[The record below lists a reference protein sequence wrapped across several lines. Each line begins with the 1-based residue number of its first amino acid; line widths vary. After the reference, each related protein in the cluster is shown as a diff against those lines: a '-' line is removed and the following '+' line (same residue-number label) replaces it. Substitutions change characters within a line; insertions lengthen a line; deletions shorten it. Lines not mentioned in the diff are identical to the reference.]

1 MTQDFQDFNEYAYE
15 VEGAPEEET
24 VTLATPGDRLLAFIV
39 NVLIFMGIAILGLI
53 VGVVLALVI
62 GGSDELEAMTGDN
75 FFGFAFL
82 LIILPPLLIILGY
95 WVFVLAMIAQD
106 GQSPGKK
113 VLKIRIIT
121 TDGSAWG
128 WGGTLV
134 REVLSKFL
142 IIAVISGILGALMD
156 RVLGPES
163 SGLAGLIVNLALF
176 IWIVMDENNQTLHD
190 KITNTY
196 VVKVS

>member
-1 MTQDFQDFNEYAYE
+1 MTQDFEEYTYE
-15 VEGAPEEET
+15 TEDAPEEET
-24 VTLATPGDRLLAFIV
+24 VTLATPGDRLLAWIV
-39 NVLIFMGIAILGLI
+39 DALIFIGIGLLGLI
-53 VGVVLALVI
+53 VGVVLALVV

-75 FFGFAFL
+75 FFGLAFL
-82 LIILPPLLIILGY
+82 LIILPPLLIILGF
-95 WVFVLAMIAQD
+95 WVYVLAMIARD

-113 VLKIRIIT
+113 VVKIRIIS

-128 WGGTLV
+128 WGGTV
-134 REVLSKFL
+134 IRELLSKFL
-142 IIAVISGILGALMD
+142 IVSVISAILGALMD
-156 RVLGPES
+156 RILGPGA
-163 SGLAGLIVNLALF
+163 SGIAGLTVSLVLF